1 MSSGTGYDTRISII
15 VPVYKAESYVAETIR
30 QVQAQTYEDVE
41 LILVDDASSDNSAD
55 IIMELAKD
63 DPRIRLIRKD
73 KNEGAARARNTGLD
87 AATGRYIA
95 FLDADDI
102 WYPEKLEKELSY
114 MKRVGA
120 GFVFTAYEFGDEN
133 ANPTGKIVHVP
144 QTFVYR
150 EALSR
155 TIIFTSTVL
164 IDLNKIPMELVRMPD
179 IESEDTATWW
189 TILKSGVIG
198 YGLDEVLVVYRRPS
212 KSLSSNKFKAIKR
225 IWGLYRKIACLSIP
239 RSVVCLIS
247 WGVRATLRR
256 L

>member
-1 MSSGTGYDTRISII
+1 MVSII
-15 VPVYKAESYVAETIR
+15 VPVYNAANYIKDTIEM
-30 QVQAQTYEDVE
+30 VSAQTYKDWE
-41 LILVDDASSDNSAD
+41 LILVDDASKDGSGDVIEE
-55 IIMELAKD
+55 IIRGQGK
-63 DPRIRLIRKD
+63 RIRLIRKNS
-73 KNEGAARARNTGLD
+73 NEGAATARNTGID
-87 AATGRYIA
+87 ASSGRYIA

-102 WYPEKLEKELSY
+102 WYPEKLEKELEY
-114 MKRVGA
+114 MRRIQA

-133 ANPTGKIVHVP
+133 ANPTGKVVHVP

-164 IDLNKIPMELVRMPD
+164 IDLEKIPMELVRMPE

-189 TILKSGVIG
+189 RILKSGVTG
-198 YGLDEVLVVYRRPS
+198 YGLDEVLVVYRRPA
-212 KSLSSNKFKAIKR
+212 KSLSSNKFKAVKR
-225 IWGLYRKIACLSIP
+225 IWGLYRKIACLSVP
-239 RSVVCLIS
+239 RSVICLIS